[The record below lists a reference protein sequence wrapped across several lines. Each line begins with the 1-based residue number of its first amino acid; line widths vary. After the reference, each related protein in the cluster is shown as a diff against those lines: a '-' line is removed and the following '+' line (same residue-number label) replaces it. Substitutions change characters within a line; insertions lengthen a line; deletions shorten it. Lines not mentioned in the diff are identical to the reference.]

1 MEKRGRP
8 NEYRDSLNRVLAVT
22 FKTETLGPCKILAH
36 IPLKKAT
43 SAARTCIHGDR
54 SKIRS
59 PFFSSNLPSSPK
71 LLTTIPPM
79 LTRSRLSIYIY
90 IYPLTGTVMGRAYL
104 VIHYRH
110 ILTINAVPDDAHMR
124 VINTPNTHADY
135 PPFILLVVRSLRT
148 PVSPNTYL
156 M

>member
-1 MEKRGRP
+1 MQNSCTHSIKKGHKRGAHLHPWRSFENSLAILLFQP
-8 NEYRDSLNRVLAVT
+8 SFVPEIINDDSTDVNT
-22 FKTETLGPCKILAH
+22 FTVI
-36 IPLKKAT
+36 
-43 SAARTCIHGDR
+43 D
-54 SKIRS
+54 
-59 PFFSSNLPSSPK
+59 
-71 LLTTIPPM
+71 
-79 LTRSRLSIYIY
+79 IY
-90 IYPLTGTVMGRAYL
+90 IYPLTGTVMERAYL
-104 VIHYRH
+104 VVHYRH